1 MERLYIAIS
10 SVAALICAAVVFYL
24 MFQINNTR
32 LTLEAD
38 GVTEFNFIQ
47 QSDHNFDSFA
57 IELMKWQ
64 QRALIDPDTP
74 RDFTTRYDILWSMLF
89 MPRAQWTGSLSELP
103 ETREMIATSREFI
116 IDIEPLMKPN
126 ARIGASDI
134 EYMVDTAKELGTSV
148 YQIGL
153 GLYQAKS
160 ALRDDISERMDRLTG
175 AFWFFGASLVVAGIT
190 LFSSLTSAYR
200 RVSSLLRESS
210 TAQRQL
216 ASALEEVTDGDIE
229 RRKQNRFI
237 ATASHDLRQPLHA
250 LGLNLATLRRH
261 VPSTLGRRILDNAS
275 RSTEALNQ
283 LLSSVLDV
291 SRLDAAI
298 IEVKRSDLSLDEIF
312 EQLRRTFTPEAN
324 ERGLALDVS
333 LSNLVVHCD
342 RVLLERILANL
353 VSNALHYTRQGS
365 VSLAATADEQEVV
378 ISVKDTGPGIP
389 ERERAAIFD
398 EYYQMETPDGT
409 RTAGLGLGLS
419 IVHRL
424 SQLLDVGLSVDSN
437 SDGGTRFDLRLA
449 RGSSSMLEL
458 PVVQPSAGCRDAIRF
473 DGLTA
478 LVIDDDRDVREGMH
492 LLLEEHSCRVMTAE
506 SASEARA
513 AIVAEDTIP
522 DLIIADYRLRDDQT
536 GAAAIVE
543 VREEVNEDI
552 PALIVTGDTSPTRL
566 REASASG
573 FRLLNKPV
581 VPDELFAAI
590 SELTGRRT

>member
-1 MERLYIAIS
+1 MERLYIAVS

-38 GVTEFNFIQ
+38 GVTELNFIH

-64 QRALIDPDTP
+64 QRALIDPETP

-103 ETREMIATSREFI
+103 ETRETIAASRKFI
-116 IDIEPLMKPN
+116 IDIEHLMKPN
-126 ARIGASDI
+126 AQIGDSDI
-134 EYMVDTAKELGTSV
+134 EYMVETAKELGSSV

-160 ALRDDISERMDRLTG
+160 ALRNEISERMDRLTG
-175 AFWFFGASLVVAGIT
+175 AFWFFGTTLVVAGVT
-190 LFSSLTSAYR
+190 LFASLTRAYR

-210 TAQRQL
+210 TAQEQL

-250 LGLNLATLRRH
+250 LGLNLATLQRH
-261 VPSTLGRRILDNAS
+261 VSSTLGRRILDNAS
-275 RSTEALNQ
+275 RSTETLNQ

-324 ERGLALDVS
+324 ERGLAFDVS
-333 LSNLVVHCD
+333 LSNLIVHCD
-342 RVLLERILANL
+342 RVLLERILVNL
-353 VSNALHYTRQGS
+353 VSNALRYTRQGS
-365 VSLAATADEQEVV
+365 VSLAATADDQEVV

-437 SDGGTRFDLRLA
+437 GDGGTRFELRLA
-449 RGSSSMLEL
+449 RGSMLEL

-506 SASEARA
+506 SAGEARA
-513 AIVAEDTIP
+513 AIVAEETIP
-522 DLIIADYRLRDDQT
+522 DLIIADYRLRDDLT
-536 GAAAIVE
+536 GAEAIVE

-590 SELTGRRT
+590 SELTGRRI

>member
-10 SVAALICAAVVFYL
+10 SVAALICAALVFYL

-134 EYMVDTAKELGTSV
+134 EYMVKTAKELGTSV